1 MCCAPHPGSTTPRWW
16 ACRPRAGAK
25 RWSRSSSP
33 ARRVSIAT
41 RCSPTPAGTW
51 PATSAPS
58 CSWSAPNRS
67 FAPPPARSS
76 RPTYGGSRGTRPAP
90 GNRRGMAEVLT
101 DLRDGVLTV
110 TLHRP
115 SRLNALSVSLQR
127 ELAALWARV
136 RGDAGI
142 RCIVVTGAGRAFCAG
157 ADAADLEAMTGP
169 QAGDR
174 ERIEFCPAACVDGPV
189 LVAVNGPCLGAG
201 LRLLADA
208 DLAIASDLAW
218 FSDPHVSVGQLGTPV
233 ALALAEKCSA
243 AAVARLFLSGSSF
256 RMPATQALSAGLV
269 SEVVAADE
277 LDPRAA
283 EIAAS
288 V

>member
-1 MCCAPHPGSTTPRWW
+1 MG
-16 ACRPRAGAK
+16 
-25 RWSRSSSP
+25 
-33 ARRVSIAT
+33 
-41 RCSPTPAGTW
+41 
-51 PATSAPS
+51 
-58 CSWSAPNRS
+58 
-67 FAPPPARSS
+67 
-76 RPTYGGSRGTRPAP
+76 
-90 GNRRGMAEVLT
+90 EVLT

-127 ELAALWARV
+127 ELAGLWARV
-136 RGDAGI
+136 GGDAGI

-157 ADAADLEAMTGP
+157 ADAADLDAMTAP
-169 QAGDR
+169 QSRDR
-174 ERIEFCPAACVDGPV
+174 GRIEFCPAACVDVPV
-189 LVAVNGPCLGAG
+189 LVAVNGLCLGAG

-208 DLAIASDLAW
+208 DMAIASDLAW
-218 FSDPHVSVGQLGTPV
+218 FSDPHVSVGQLATPV

-256 RMPATQALSAGLV
+256 RMPAAQALSAGLV

-277 LDPRAA
+277 LNPRAT

-288 V
+288 VAAQSPAAIRATVAALRRRHREALRTQVAQAWADVARQRAHPDAAAGARALAEGRPARWSPWRPPAGSDEEGAP

>member
-1 MCCAPHPGSTTPRWW
+1 
-16 ACRPRAGAK
+16 
-25 RWSRSSSP
+25 
-33 ARRVSIAT
+33 
-41 RCSPTPAGTW
+41 
-51 PATSAPS
+51 
-58 CSWSAPNRS
+58 
-67 FAPPPARSS
+67 
-76 RPTYGGSRGTRPAP
+76 
-90 GNRRGMAEVLT
+90 MAEVLT
-101 DLRDGVLTV
+101 DLADGVLTV

-127 ELAALWARV
+127 ELAGLWARV
-136 RGDAGI
+136 RADAGI

-169 QAGDR
+169 QSGDR
-174 ERIEFCPAACVDGPV
+174 ERIEFCPAACVDVPV

-243 AAVARLFLSGSSF
+243 VAVARLFLSGSGF
-256 RMPATQALSAGLV
+256 RMPARQALSAGLV
-269 SEVVAADE
+269 SEVVPAGE
-277 LDPRAA
+277 LDARAA

-288 V
+288 VAAQSPVAIRATVAALRRRHREALGPQVAQAWADAARQRAHPDAAAGARALAEGIPARWRPATGSDAAGSDHEGAP

>member
-1 MCCAPHPGSTTPRWW
+1 
-16 ACRPRAGAK
+16 
-25 RWSRSSSP
+25 
-33 ARRVSIAT
+33 VS
-41 RCSPTPAGTW
+41 
-51 PATSAPS
+51 
-58 CSWSAPNRS
+58 
-67 FAPPPARSS
+67 
-76 RPTYGGSRGTRPAP
+76 
-90 GNRRGMAEVLT
+90 GMAEVLT

-127 ELAALWARV
+127 ELAGLWARV

-142 RCIVVTGAGRAFCAG
+142 RCIVVTGSGRAFCAG
-157 ADAADLEAMTGP
+157 ADAADLEAMTAP
-169 QAGDR
+169 QARDR
-174 ERIEFCPAACVDGPV
+174 GRIEFCPAACVDVPV

-208 DLAIASDLAW
+208 DLAIASELAW

-243 AAVARLFLSGSSF
+243 AAVAQLFLSGRGF
-256 RMPATQALSAGLV
+256 RMPAGQALSAGLV
-269 SEVVAADE
+269 SEVVAAGQ
-277 LDPRAA
+277 LDSRAT

-288 V
+288 VAAQSPVAIRATVAALRRRHREALGPQVAQAWADAARQRAHPDAAAGARALKEGRPARWSPAAGSGQEGAP

>member
-1 MCCAPHPGSTTPRWW
+1 MG
-16 ACRPRAGAK
+16 
-25 RWSRSSSP
+25 
-33 ARRVSIAT
+33 
-41 RCSPTPAGTW
+41 
-51 PATSAPS
+51 
-58 CSWSAPNRS
+58 
-67 FAPPPARSS
+67 
-76 RPTYGGSRGTRPAP
+76 
-90 GNRRGMAEVLT
+90 EVLT

-127 ELAALWARV
+127 ELAGLWARV

-157 ADAADLEAMTGP
+157 ADAADLEAMTR
-169 QAGDR
+169 DR
-174 ERIEFCPAACVDGPV
+174 GRIEFCPAACVDVPV
-189 LVAVNGPCLGAG
+189 LVAVNGLCLGAG
-201 LRLLADA
+201 LRLVADA

-256 RMPATQALSAGLV
+256 RMPAGQALSAGLV
-269 SEVVAADE
+269 SEVVAPGE
-277 LDPRAA
+277 LGRRAT
-283 EIAAS
+283 EIAAAVAAQS
-288 V
+288 PVATRATVAALRRRHREALGTQVAQAWAEVARQRAHPDAAEGARALKEGRPARWIPAAGSGEEGAP